1 MPAVYSCSVK
11 YLCMYTVCIFLNKI
25 FLKLNS
31 ILLRNT
37 SNHLEKK
44 TTNDLNSHPTFVT
57 MEFREVSIW
66 DSNLYI
72 GIFPVFY
79 VYFRMLHAFSQV
91 PDVTF
96 FIIKIYLLYLIIHIR
111 LFQLLNHWPQKMY
124 HSNYISKQ
132 QVCSFKEFYFYF
144 CVSINLFFILP
155 FKMIFAAIH
164 HILHKRC
171 QLPVTTIFDT
181 TKIQKYTCDNQ

>member
-1 MPAVYSCSVK
+1 MK
-11 YLCMYTVCIFLNKI
+11 
-25 FLKLNS
+25 S
-31 ILLRNT
+31 IIKVFYIPYIQLVNYPYKT
-37 SNHLEKK
+37 FKEKK

-91 PDVTF
+91 PDVTI

-111 LFQLLNHWPQKMY
+111 LFQLLNH
-124 HSNYISKQ
+124 
-132 QVCSFKEFYFYF
+132 
-144 CVSINLFFILP
+144 
-155 FKMIFAAIH
+155 
-164 HILHKRC
+164 
-171 QLPVTTIFDT
+171 
-181 TKIQKYTCDNQ
+181 